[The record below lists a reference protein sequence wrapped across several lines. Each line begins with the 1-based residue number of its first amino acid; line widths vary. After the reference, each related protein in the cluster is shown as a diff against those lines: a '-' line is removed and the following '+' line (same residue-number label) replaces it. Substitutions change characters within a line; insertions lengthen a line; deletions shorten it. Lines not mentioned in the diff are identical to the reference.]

1 MRAGVLPASAVRHDG
16 FDELVVRGQGA
27 YLWTADGRRLVDYFL
42 SHGTTVVGHGDPAV
56 NDAAALAAACCG
68 RTSVGL
74 QRAEVEL
81 AEQIVAWL
89 PSAEKVAFVTGGD
102 EALRRAIEVSR
113 AATGRQRILTS
124 SIGDPGARTAFAR
137 HGREVAAV
145 VLAPHLHGDASAAPG
160 SAVLEQIRELATRH
174 GSLLVLDERQTAFRH
189 HLGGYQAIAGVTPD
203 LTVLGEAMANGHSIG
218 ALAGRRD
225 LIDGFIAPGGGYEPW
240 GPHPFAFAAAR
251 ATLELLGNG
260 DVNRLHELGVRL
272 RERLHGAIHDARAD
286 ATVTGSGPTWRL
298 AWSAAGSERTRA
310 FGAAMRE
317 ARRPAP
323 VLAARG
329 LPRLPRHQ
337 RRRHRRDG
345 GSSRAR
351 VPPGHVTDRLTHGA
365 GSPDTPAA
373 HGELNCN
380 TGNFTGAN
388 MARLA

>member
-1 MRAGVLPASAVRHDG
+1 MLPASAVGHDG

-68 RTSVGL
+68 RTGVGL

-145 VLAPHLHGDASAAPG
+145 RPCAAPPRRRERG
-160 SAVLEQIRELATRH
+160 AGERSPRQIRELATRH

-260 DVNRLHELGVRL
+260 GVNRLHELGVRL

-298 AWSAAGSERTRA
+298 AWSAADSERTRA

-317 ARRPAP
+317 AGALLPFSP
-323 VLAARG
+323 LAACHVCLATSADDIDETVAAAARAFRRVTSQIASRTELARPI
-329 LPRLPRHQ
+329 LPQ
-337 RRRHRRDG
+337 RTV
-345 GSSRAR
+345 S
-351 VPPGHVTDRLTHGA
+351 
-365 GSPDTPAA
+365 
-373 HGELNCN
+373 
-380 TGNFTGAN
+380 
-388 MARLA
+388 

>member
-1 MRAGVLPASAVRHDG
+1 MTDYPQLPDGAALRRRAAGVLPASAVRHDG

-68 RTSVGL
+68 RTGVGL

-89 PSAEKVAFVTGGD
+89 PSAGKVAFVTGGG

-160 SAVLEQIRELATRH
+160 SAALEQIRELATRH

-260 DVNRLHELGVRL
+260 GVNRLHELGVRL

-298 AWSAAGSERTRA
+298 AWSAADSERTRA

-317 ARRPAP
+317 AGALLPFSP
-323 VLAARG
+323 LAACHVCLATSADDIDETVAAAARAFRRVTSQIASRTEQARPI
-329 LPRLPRHQ
+329 LPQ
-337 RRRHRRDG
+337 RTV
-345 GSSRAR
+345 S
-351 VPPGHVTDRLTHGA
+351 
-365 GSPDTPAA
+365 
-373 HGELNCN
+373 
-380 TGNFTGAN
+380 
-388 MARLA
+388 

>member
-1 MRAGVLPASAVRHDG
+1 MTGYSQLPDGAALRRRAAQVLPASAARHGG

-42 SHGTTVVGHGDPAV
+42 SHGTTIIGHGDPAV

-68 RTSVGL
+68 RTGVGP

-89 PSAEKVAFVTGGD
+89 PSAEKVTFVTGGD
-102 EALRRAIEVSR
+102 EALRRAVEVSR
-113 AATGRQRILTS
+113 AALGRRRILMS

-145 VLAPHLHGDASAAPG
+145 VVAPYLDGDASAAPG
-160 SAVLEQIRELATRH
+160 SAFLEQMRELATRH
-174 GSLLVLDERQTAFRH
+174 GSLLVLDERETAFRH
-189 HLGGYQAIAGVTPD
+189 HLGGYQAIAGVAPD

-225 LIDGFIAPGGGYEPW
+225 LIDGFIAPGGGCEPW
-240 GPHPFAFAAAR
+240 GPHPYTFAAAR

-260 DVNRLHELGVRL
+260 GLDRLHELGARL
-272 RERLHGAIHDARAD
+272 RERLRGAIHDARAD

-298 AWSAAGSERTRA
+298 AWGAADSEHTRA

-317 ARRPAP
+317 AGVLLPFSP
-323 VLAARG
+323 LAACHVC
-329 LPRLPRHQ
+329 LATSA
-337 RRRHRRDG
+337 DDIDEMVAAAA
-345 GSSRAR
+345 RAFR
-351 VPPGHVTDRLTHGA
+351 RLTSQIA
-365 GSPDTPAA
+365 SRT
-373 HGELNCN
+373 EL
-380 TGNFTGAN
+380 ASRYSRS
-388 MARLA
+388 AR

>member
-1 MRAGVLPASAVRHDG
+1 MTGYSQLPDGAALRRRAAQVLPASAARHGG

-42 SHGTTVVGHGDPAV
+42 SHGTTIIGHGDPAV

-68 RTSVGL
+68 RTGVGP

-89 PSAEKVAFVTGGD
+89 PSAEKVTFVTGGD
-102 EALRRAIEVSR
+102 EALRRAVEVSR
-113 AATGRQRILTS
+113 AALGRRRILMS

-145 VLAPHLHGDASAAPG
+145 VVAPYLDGDASAAPG
-160 SAVLEQIRELATRH
+160 SAFLEQMRELATRH
-174 GSLLVLDERQTAFRH
+174 GSLLVLDERETAFRH
-189 HLGGYQAIAGVTPD
+189 HLGGYQAIAGVAPD

-225 LIDGFIAPGGGYEPW
+225 LIDGFIAPGGGCEPW
-240 GPHPFAFAAAR
+240 GPHPYTFAAAR

-260 DVNRLHELGVRL
+260 GVDRLHELGARL
-272 RERLHGAIHDARAD
+272 RERLRGAIHDARAD

-298 AWSAAGSERTRA
+298 AWGAADSEHTRA

-317 ARRPAP
+317 AGVLLPFSP
-323 VLAARG
+323 LAACHVC
-329 LPRLPRHQ
+329 LATSA
-337 RRRHRRDG
+337 DDIDEMVAAAA
-345 GSSRAR
+345 RAFR
-351 VPPGHVTDRLTHGA
+351 RLTSQIA
-365 GSPDTPAA
+365 SRT
-373 HGELNCN
+373 EL
-380 TGNFTGAN
+380 ASRYSRS
-388 MARLA
+388 AR